1 MNGFRVA
8 EEACQKGRGKRLGPG
23 WRCRGTVSMATPV
36 AAGARLLAA
45 STQLAEEDAS
55 DRSPW
60 PRASPAGAT
69 LF

>member
-1 MNGFRVA
+1 MALPRHSFHGNTSG
-8 EEACQKGRGKRLGPG
+8 GRGQAPGRLHS
-23 WRCRGTVSMATPV
+23 V
-36 AAGARLLAA
+36 
-45 STQLAEEDAS
+45 TQLAEEDAS